1 MNLKFGA
8 SRNLLI
14 TSLIG
19 LFTYG
24 IFGLFTSPLVFWI
37 FYKLFFIKSSKITS
51 IWSLWFAIG
60 TVSLFYQPPNEIG
73 IRKFP
78 PNDAYDPQVISIQNL
93 LTNGIKEC
101 IVRDAEGLSTNF
113 SDVSSFNKK
122 TLFFEIEKSDTLS
135 FSNTCFSAKS
145 KQYKFDYFN
154 PFHPISPFKNVPTYP
169 IYQIN
174 LNPETGLIRKICKN
188 RSQYSFDGCEEK
200 NTW

>member
-1 MNLKFGA
+1 MNFKFDA

-14 TSLIG
+14 TSLFG

-37 FYKLFFIKSSKITS
+37 LHKLFFIKGSKTKS
-51 IWSLWFAIG
+51 IWILWFATG
-60 TVSLFYQPPNEIG
+60 TVSLLYQRPMEIG

-78 PNDAYDPQVISIQNL
+78 PHDAYDPQVSSIQIL
-93 LTNGIKEC
+93 LSSGIKEC
-101 IVRDAEGLSTNF
+101 FVREAEGLSTNF
-113 SDVSSFNKK
+113 SDVSSFNEK
-122 TLFFEIEKSDTLS
+122 TLLFEIEKSDNLS
-135 FSNTCFSAKS
+135 LSNTCFSAQS

-154 PFHPISPFKNVPTYP
+154 PFHPISPFKDVPTYP

-174 LNPETGLIRKICKN
+174 LNPDTGVMRKICKN
-188 RSQYSFDGCEEK
+188 KSQYSFDGCEED